1 MPNRKWFIVISYVQ
15 GNIAHEAQTGKIYR
29 ANYCDKYGRTVLIMR
44 PGFQVALLQG
54 LFYIYVYIIVI
65 YVAVF

>member
-1 MPNRKWFIVISYVQ
+1 MPIQKWFIVILYVQ
-15 GNIAHEAQTGKIYR
+15 ENIAHEAETGKIYR
-29 ANYCDKYGRTVLIMR
+29 ANYCDKYGRTVLVMR

-54 LFYIYVYIIVI
+54 LFYIYVYIIFI